1 MKNLLLV
8 LSFLSVIGLNAQNAP
23 IDFESGGYGADWT
36 WTVFE
41 NNTNPPVEIIAN
53 PDMSG
58 INTSAT
64 VAKITALQSGQ
75 PWAGCE
81 SLHGADI
88 GSFTFTEDNA
98 TVKVMVWKSVISDC
112 GIKFAEANGEAQP
125 EVKVA
130 NTLVNQWEE
139 LSFDLSGSIGAG
151 ITGIIDQIIF
161 FPDFDLAGRTQDNV
175 VYFDNITFSPANGSG
190 GKPYLALDVQ
200 DNFENDGY
208 GTITDW
214 KFQDPELMDL
224 MVTEDPM
231 NASNHV
237 ANYNRSGTFEWTNAQ
252 FILDHRMDLT
262 TRHTFA
268 LRVYFPSSNDYTGN
282 LTPTA
287 AIKLQNSLLGGD
299 AWTTQTEIKLD
310 VTQFDTWVNLEF
322 DFVSVS
328 GRTDYDQVVV
338 QLGGEGHFVP
348 GTMYFDDLVLANPTS
363 VNKDMLSQ
371 TTVYPNPAGDVLYLK
386 DAKNLTSVS
395 IFSVTGQLVYQSATN
410 NNSVDV
416 SSLQSGL
423 YTLRA
428 IGDDGKTYVAKFVVK

>member
-1 MKNLLLV
+1 MKNLLLF
-8 LSFLSVIGLNAQNAP
+8 LAFLSVIGLNAQNAP
-23 IDFESGGYGADWT
+23 IDFEAGGYGADWT

-41 NNTNPPVEIIAN
+41 NETNPPVEIIAN

-58 INTSAT
+58 INTSAM

-81 SLHGADI
+81 SMHGADI

-98 TVKVMVWKSVISDC
+98 TVKIMVWKSVISDC

-130 NTLVNQWEE
+130 NTVVNQWEE
-139 LSFDLSGSIGAG
+139 LTFDLSGSIGAG

-175 VYFDNITFSPANGSG
+175 VYWDNITFSPAGSG
-190 GKPYLALDVQ
+190 GKPLLALDVQ

-208 GTITDW
+208 STITDW

-224 MVTEDPM
+224 VVTTDPV
-231 NASNHV
+231 NATNHV
-237 ANYNRSGTFEWTNAQ
+237 ADYNRSGSFEWTNAQ
-252 FILDHRMDLT
+252 FILEHRMDLT
-262 TRHTFA
+262 TRNTFN
-268 LRVYFPSSNDYTGN
+268 LKVYFPSTNDYSGG

-287 AIKLQNSLLGGD
+287 AIKLQNSLLGGN

-310 VTQFDTWVNLEF
+310 VTEFDTWVELEF
-322 DFVSVS
+322 DFSGVSD
-328 GRTDYDQVVV
+328 RTDYDQVVV
-338 QLGGEGHFVP
+338 QLGGEGHFIP
-348 GTMYFDDLVLANPTS
+348 GQLYFDDIVLVNPIGIFEESLT
-363 VNKDMLSQ
+363 Q
-371 TTVYPNPAGDVLYLK
+371 TAVYPNPVSDVLYL
-386 DAKNLTSVS
+386 DNAENLVS
-395 IFSVTGQLVYQSATN
+395 ISVYSIAGQLVYQSSENA
-410 NNSVDV
+410 NSIDV
-416 SSLQSGL
+416 SGFQSGM

-428 IGDDGKTYVAKFVVK
+428 TGNNEVQYFAKFIVK